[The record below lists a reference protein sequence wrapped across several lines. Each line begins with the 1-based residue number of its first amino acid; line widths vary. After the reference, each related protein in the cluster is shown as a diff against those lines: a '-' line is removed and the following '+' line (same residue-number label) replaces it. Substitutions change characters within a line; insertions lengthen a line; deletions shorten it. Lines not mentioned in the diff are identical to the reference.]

1 MTFANPALLLLIV
14 LIPVLLLIRSRF
26 RRERGSARFSNLE
39 LVAGFGQTWRL
50 RYRWVPTAVGATAL
64 ALILLALARPQNG
77 IAEADLSTEGIDIV
91 LVLDTSSSMSAGRTD
106 EHSNLV
112 EAQHVLKDFISG
124 REDDHLGLVIFR
136 ESSLVLSPL
145 TLDYDALSQLVD
157 GVEQVNLLDGTAI
170 GGGLADGL
178 NLLRDSRARSRVAI
192 LLTDGQNNSGSIDP
206 LAAARIAE
214 TLGIRVY
221 TIGVIG
227 GGPSLGLNNRG
238 VDERALQ
245 EMARVTG
252 GLYFPAESQEALEG
266 IYANIDE
273 LEKSRIEG
281 LLLVTHNEIAYYFL
295 AAAVILLGLE
305 VVLRTTFWRQTT

>member
-1 MTFANPALLLLIV
+1 MTFANPALLWLIV
-14 LIPVLLLIRSRF
+14 LIPVLLLVRSRF
-26 RRERGSARFSNLE
+26 RRERGSASFSNLE
-39 LVAGFGQTWRL
+39 LVAGYGPTWRL
-50 RYRWVPTAVGATAL
+50 RYRWVPTAVAAAAL

-91 LVLDTSSSMSAGRTD
+91 LVLDTSSSMSAGLTNQ
-106 EHSNLV
+106 HSNLA
-112 EAQHVLKDFISG
+112 EAQRVLKDFIAG
-124 REDDHLGLVIFR
+124 RESDHLGLVIFR

-178 NLLRDSRARSRVAI
+178 NLLRDSRSRSRIAI
-192 LLTDGQNNSGSIDP
+192 LLTDGQNNAGSIDP

-227 GGPSLGLNNRG
+227 SGPSLGFNNRG

-266 IYANIDE
+266 IYANIDA

-281 LLLVTHNEIAYYFL
+281 LQLVTHNEIAYYFL

-305 VVLRTTFWRQTT
+305 LLLRSTFWRQAT